1 MAMIHESLY
10 RTTNFSSINF
20 SNYIQ
25 NISSNLLASFRINE
39 ALISF
44 STDLSSVDLILDQAI
59 PCGLMVNELITNT
72 IKYAFPENRKGE
84 IKIKLQ
90 EIENIIYLTVED
102 NGIGLPE
109 DFNIENLESLG
120 LQLVVSLTEQLNGNI
135 EIIKSN
141 GTKFLITFEKAKQ

>member
-1 MAMIHESLY
+1 M
-10 RTTNFSSINF
+10 
-20 SNYIQ
+20 
-25 NISSNLLASFRINE
+25 LASFRINE
-39 ALISF
+39 ELISF

-72 IKYAFPENRKGE
+72 IKYAFPNDRKGE
-84 IKIKLQ
+84 IKIKLE
-90 EIENIIYLTVED
+90 EIENVIHLIVED

-135 EIIKSN
+135 EIFKSN

>member
-1 MAMIHESLY
+1 LY
-10 RTTNFSSINF
+10 KTTNFSSINF

-39 ALISF
+39 DLISF

-72 IKYAFPENRKGE
+72 IKYAFPNDRKGE
-84 IKIKLQ
+84 IKIKLE
-90 EIENIIYLTVED
+90 EIENVIHLIVED

-135 EIIKSN
+135 EIFKSN

>member
-25 NISSNLLASFRINE
+25 NISSNLLASFRSNE
-39 ALISF
+39 ELISF

-72 IKYAFPENRKGE
+72 IKYAFPDNRKGE
-84 IKIKLQ
+84 IKIKLE
-90 EIENIIYLTVED
+90 EIENVIHLIVED

-135 EIIKSN
+135 EIFKSN